1 MRLLLVE
8 DSDTDALLLER
19 LLRMALG
26 ADVVRVGS
34 LAAAQAAMDPLPDVV
49 LTDLHLPDGENTAVV
64 KHLHSAHPA
73 VPLIVLTG
81 GDERVALSCLR
92 IGAQDHLS
100 KNELSTVAVAKSVL
114 FAIQR
119 KQHELELESELM
131 EIIAAQEEAMTLMGD
146 YDHMLEAICQRTQRM
161 LPATGVV
168 VELPEDDCI
177 VYRACSGSAVAHL
190 GLRIKAQGS
199 LSGMSLESGE
209 ILRCDD
215 SETDPRVD
223 REACRRVQARSM
235 VVVPLKS
242 PSGTLGV
249 LKAVSTEADAFSN
262 LDVGKLRVLSGLLAR
277 VLHQANLYAE
287 LQELKRAAAAVVP
300 L

>member
-8 DSDTDALLLER
+8 DSETDALLLER
-19 LLRMALG
+19 LLRLALG
-26 ADVVRVGS
+26 ADVTRVGS
-34 LAAAQAAMDPLPDVV
+34 LREADASLNPPPDAV

-64 KHLHSAHPA
+64 KHLHSTSPS
-73 VPLIVLTG
+73 VPIIVLTG
-81 GDERVALSCLR
+81 GDERVALNCLR
-92 IGAQDHLS
+92 LGAQDHLS

-114 FAIQR
+114 FAVQR
-119 KQHELELESELM
+119 KQHEQELESELM
-131 EIIAAQEEAMTLMGD
+131 EIIAAQEEAMNLMGE
-146 YDHMLEAICQRTQRM
+146 YDRMLEAICQRTQRM

-168 VELPEDDCI
+168 VELPEGEYI

-190 GLRIKAQGS
+190 GLKIKAQGS
-199 LSGMSLESGE
+199 LSGMSMASGE

-223 REACRRVQARSM
+223 RDACRRVQARSM
-235 VVVPLKS
+235 VVVPLKT

-277 VLHQANLYAE
+277 VLHQANLFAE
-287 LQELKRAAAAVVP
+287 LQELKKATTVAAP
-300 L
+300 